1 MKNFLK
7 KFLSLIK
14 ELYPFIII
22 IINTDLFIEGLNINN
37 YKDFFVVVFRTTLP
51 ILFVEASLTFL
62 DDKTMGISKIRS
74 INKSPTDSEKT
85 LFQKALK
92 KELKKFSPKKFTL
105 ELIGAFFSGVAQ
117 FIFALF
123 ILQFNNDINFNIPI
137 YYLPILFV
145 LLFSKYFLKKISNK
159 KK

>member
-51 ILFVEASLTFL
+51 IFFVEASLVFL
-62 DDKTMGISKIRS
+62 DDKTMGFPKYAL
-74 INKSPTDSEKT
+74 NKSPTDLEKT
-85 LFQKALK
+85 LFQKEFK

-105 ELIGAFFSGVAQ
+105 ELIGAFFSGGAQ
-117 FIFALF
+117 CIFALF
-123 ILQFNNDINFNIPI
+123 ILQFNNDINFNISI
-137 YYLPILFV
+137 YYLPIFFV

>member
-1 MKNFLK
+1 M
-7 KFLSLIK
+7 SLIK

-37 YKDFFVVVFRTTLP
+37 YKDFFVLVFRNALP
-51 ILFVEASLTFL
+51 IFFVEISLAFL
-62 DDKTMGISKIRS
+62 DDKTMGISSIRL
-74 INKSPTDSEKT
+74 INKTPTDLERT
-85 LFQKALK
+85 LFQKELK
-92 KELKKFSPKKFTL
+92 KELKKYSPKKLTL
-105 ELIGAFFSGVAQ
+105 EAIGGFFSGCAQ
-117 FIFALF
+117 CIFALF